1 MVNCPFCDNAMAERG
16 SCVMSHTVRESKSIL
31 VVRYTWNC
39 RLCDAT
45 LERKVSTE
53 QTILKHK
60 ELRGDK

>member
-1 MVNCPFCDNAMAERG
+1 MAERG